1 MNTICR
7 TRTRRNAN
15 HGASRRKEWE
25 KMDIEKEVQGKRLL
39 NVAEMLKYTGLGRT
53 SGLAW
58 CKKIGALKHIGS
70 RALYDKAIIDKAIDE
85 LTE

>member
-1 MNTICR
+1 
-7 TRTRRNAN
+7 
-15 HGASRRKEWE
+15 
-25 KMDIEKEVQGKRLL
+25 MDIEKEVQGKRLL

-58 CKKIGALKHIGS
+58 CKKIGALRHIGS
-70 RALYDKAIIDKAIDE
+70 RALYDRAVIDKAIDE